1 MENPKKIIP
10 DEILEEVNGGANH
23 SLAGTELPSSGQVAS
38 SLKNESNL
46 SPDLPK
52 PGDRTPIDIR
62 KDMPIDISGD
72 MLLGKAYD
80 GPWNMSTIEAE
91 MNNIGLTNP

>member
-23 SLAGTELPSSGQVAS
+23 SPAGIKLPSSGQVAS

-52 PGDRTPIDIR
+52 LGDITPSDIR
-62 KDMPIDISGD
+62 KDMPIDIRGD
-72 MLLGKAYD
+72 ILIGKAYD
-80 GPWNMSTIEAE
+80 SPWNMSTIEAE

>member
-52 PGDRTPIDIR
+52 LGDITPIDIR
-62 KDMPIDISGD
+62 GDI
-72 MLLGKAYD
+72 LIGKAYD

>member
-1 MENPKKIIP
+1 MEDQKKKIP

-46 SPDLPK
+46 PPDLPK
-52 PGDRTPIDIR
+52 RGDTTPIDIR
-62 KDMPIDISGD
+62 MH
-72 MLLGKAYD
+72 MLIGKAYD

-91 MNNIGLTNP
+91 MNNIGLTNL

>member
-23 SLAGTELPSSGQVAS
+23 SLAGTELPSSGRASS

-46 SPDLPK
+46 PSGLPK
-52 PGDRTPIDIR
+52 PGNTMNSPIDIR
-62 KDMPIDISGD
+62 EN
-72 MLLGKAYD
+72 MLIGKAYES
-80 GPWNMSTIEAE
+80 PWNMSTVEAE
-91 MNNIGLTNP
+91 MNQIGLPSF